1 MFKER
6 KYTIA
11 EMREITGTQDR
22 EGIRKRLKNYAI
34 EFDESGWGKTVVF
47 DIKNIPDKLKVFF
60 VIDLKVPAQTDFTKL
75 KYFLY
80 YFFCDETFAQIP
92 DEAKEEKLRGDGK
105 DISRQTIAKY
115 IERLGKLNLISKKL
129 IILYITSQAEIIV
142 KIQQKKH
149 IQKRGK
155 NIGKTKAKA
164 ILLPML

>member
-80 YFFCDETFAQIP
+80 
-92 DEAKEEKLRGDGK
+92 
-105 DISRQTIAKY
+105 
-115 IERLGKLNLISKKL
+115 
-129 IILYITSQAEIIV
+129 
-142 KIQQKKH
+142 
-149 IQKRGK
+149 
-155 NIGKTKAKA
+155 
-164 ILLPML
+164 